1 MYQHYKQC
9 HKTHLLLEAEE
20 KIVLNYIINE
30 VTIEEFHKIPWSK
43 LQDIQV
49 RLRAKTKKINMEIPK
64 PDRGIAVD
72 AWCRNNGS
80 IHAPC
85 GYRGIDI
92 ATGQILF
99 SNNNLGH
106 GTSNIAEF
114 LAIVHGLMFA
124 RKTRQYNRIYSD
136 SEIAISWVK
145 SNSCGT
151 RLKAGENN
159 ELANKIWRA
168 EKWLSGETKLYDVDK
183 WFTDA
188 WGENPADYGNKN
200 IKI

>member
-1 MYQHYKQC
+1 MYHYHKQS
-9 HKTHLLLEAEE
+9 HATHLILEAEE
-20 KIVLNYIINE
+20 KFLLKYIE
-30 VTIEEFHKIPWSK
+30 GLTLEEFDKIPWSR
-43 LQDIQV
+43 LQEVQV
-49 RLRAKTKKINMEIPK
+49 RLRARVKKINMEIPK

-85 GYRGIDI
+85 GYRGVDI

-106 GTSNIAEF
+106 GTNNIAEF

-124 RKTRQYNRIYSD
+124 RKTREYSIVYSD
-136 SEIAISWVK
+136 SEIAISWAK
-145 SNSCGT
+145 SKNCGT
-151 RLKAGENN
+151 KLKAGENN

-168 EKWLSGETKLYDVDK
+168 EKWLAGETKLYDVDK
-183 WFTDA
+183 WFTNS
-188 WGENPADYGNKN
+188 WGENPADYGNKY
-200 IKI
+200 